1 MASVETKKE
10 NVLGLD
16 TAPDRE
22 EAEYNL
28 VESLLSAASFKESTD
43 NVSPVDIK
51 RGGVYLF
58 TVHIHPISDKDTAF
72 AKKKATK
79 MGPHPNNKKMQIVKE
94 VIDYKMT
101 SWLIYLA
108 TTEEDQQKIWGNPS
122 IMSKYNLMEPWES
135 VDILLT
141 VGEKNKLAE
150 IIGKISGMDDDD
162 DNESMDDIEFAKN

>member
-16 TAPDRE
+16 TAPDRA

-28 VESLLSAASFKESTD
+28 VESLLTAASFKESAD
-43 NVSPVDIK
+43 NVSSVDIK
-51 RGGVYLF
+51 RSGVYLF

-79 MGPHPNNKKMQIVKE
+79 MGPHPNNRKMQIAKE
-94 VIDYKMT
+94 VLDYKLT

-108 TTEEDQQKIWGNPS
+108 TTEEDQKKIWGNPE
-122 IMSKYNLMEPWES
+122 IMSKFNLMEPWEA
-135 VDILLT
+135 VDVLLT
-141 VGEKNKLAE
+141 VGEKNKLAG
-150 IIGKISGMDDDD
+150 IIAEISGMDDDD
-162 DNESMDDIEFAKN
+162 DESMDDIEFAKN